1 MEAELEQAADEIKR
15 LKTCIN
21 NLISVQ
27 ALPAIWSGGQ
37 PFQLVSA
44 LLDMLPEMLSLDF
57 AYARLKD
64 SNGSAPLEMVR
75 LAHDRNLTTTP
86 QMIGRALNSWLG
98 TFPPT
103 SPLRVRNPIGAGNV
117 SVLLLGLGLQAEMG
131 VFVAGSKR
139 EDFPT

>member
-37 PFQLVSA
+37 PAQIVSA
-44 LLDMLPEMLSLDF
+44 LLDMLPEMLGLDF

-75 LAHDRNLTTTP
+75 LAHDRNLNTTP
-86 QMIGRALNSWLG
+86 QMVGRALNHWLG
-98 TFPPT
+98 NFPT
-103 SPLRVRNPIGAGNV
+103 SSPSRVRNPIGVGDV
-117 SVLLLGLGLQAEMG
+117 S
-131 VFVAGSKR
+131 
-139 EDFPT
+139 